1 MTSNLFISEDE
12 TVEVKINIAADDGK
26 LTCWSDDEVP
36 DGIKDFETYSAK
48 FRRPNYRDTTRLMD
62 AALQVGSNGEFAM
75 SVSEVRYRRIVQLLV
90 EWDFKDSA
98 GKVMP
103 ATEASV
109 NTLNPQVALALA
121 DGLETA
127 LGLFQ
132 GLTDDVLE
140 EAEAMKAQ
148 IDQPQTEQQLK
159 PSE

>member
-12 TVEVKINIAADDGK
+12 TVEVKINIAANDGK
-26 LTCWSDDEVP
+26 LTCWSEDEVP
-36 DGIKDFETYSAK
+36 DGVEGFETYSAK

-109 NTLNPQVALALA
+109 NTLNPQVALVLA

-132 GLTDDVLE
+132 GLTDELLE
-140 EAEAMKAQ
+140 DAEAMKAQ
-148 IDQPQTEQQLK
+148 VDQSQTEQ
-159 PSE
+159 

>member
-1 MTSNLFISEDE
+1 MTNSLFISEDE
-12 TVEVKINIAADDGK
+12 TVEVKLNIAVNDGK

-36 DGIKDFETYSAK
+36 DGIDDFDTYSAK
-48 FRRPNYRDTTRLMD
+48 FRYPNYRDTTRLMD

-109 NTLNPQVALALA
+109 DALNPQVALALA

-140 EAEAMKAQ
+140 EVETIKTHVSQSQA
-148 IDQPQTEQQLK
+148 EQQLK
-159 PSE
+159 SSE